1 MASAKVECLLW
12 LFTLAMLGSSQDHE
26 PSMLVAE
33 VDDSCSL
40 IQTGRAKQPTSW
52 ENDSEE
58 DVAEKDAPDEQDES
72 VDSSVNEVHSV
83 QFVTSIAPENRKIY
97 TYWEYDDDNLRPWT
111 KLNVQSWLKHA
122 PPGTE
127 LVLVNESNFHD
138 LIPDAP
144 EELFKLPYAACK
156 SDVVRAAVLYH
167 HGGLYLDTDFMVMKP
182 LGTVFAKLEEGWD
195 VVAYGDSRDGHTGKC
210 KANSFTSNFMAARKG
225 NVVSGTWWENI
236 KLKLSRT
243 CDFGEYNQ
251 EKVCCHEAFAERQP
265 EQCHIPWGHL
275 EWLKNPASDPDVH
288 RWNAKPNPS
297 PNGESGPGVDAILAA
312 VERGNAKSKQLP
324 PDARIFCFEGREGFA
339 PHQNG
344 EIFWQKWDSNA
355 RATSTDAARMDEYDV
370 RFQCHEEDNGDLNCS
385 KGNWGDSKAVF
396 RNFFGRTAYHLFF
409 STGARQKDT
418 PEEAL
423 SSDWLLA
430 EFLRRSLGTSS

>member
-1 MASAKVECLLW
+1 MAPATLECMLW
-12 LFTLAMLGSSQDHE
+12 LLVLATLGSSKDHDSSISE
-26 PSMLVAE
+26 GE
-33 VDDSCSL
+33 VDVCPICSTAL
-40 IQTGRAKQPTSW
+40 LQRKVLQMGAMNQSNSG
-52 ENDSEE
+52 EN
-58 DVAEKDAPDEQDES
+58 VL
-72 VDSSVNEVHSV
+72 HSV
-83 QFVTSIAPENRKIY
+83 QAGTSIPAENRKIY
-97 TYWEYDDDNLRPWT
+97 TYWDYKDDPRPWV

-275 EWLKNPASDPDVH
+275 EWLKNPAKDPDVAM
-288 RWNAKPNPS
+288 WNAKPKP
-297 PNGESGPGVDAILAA
+297 PPKGGPGVDAILAA
-312 VERGNAKSKQLP
+312 
-324 PDARIFCFEGREGFA
+324 I
-339 PHQNG
+339 
-344 EIFWQKWDSNA
+344 
-355 RATSTDAARMDEYDV
+355 
-370 RFQCHEEDNGDLNCS
+370 
-385 KGNWGDSKAVF
+385 
-396 RNFFGRTAYHLFF
+396 
-409 STGARQKDT
+409 
-418 PEEAL
+418 
-423 SSDWLLA
+423 
-430 EFLRRSLGTSS
+430 

>member
-1 MASAKVECLLW
+1 MAPATLECMLW
-12 LFTLAMLGSSQDHE
+12 LLVLATLGSSKDHDSSISE
-26 PSMLVAE
+26 GE
-33 VDDSCSL
+33 VDVCPICSTAL
-40 IQTGRAKQPTSW
+40 LQRKVLQMGAMNQSNSG
-52 ENDSEE
+52 EN
-58 DVAEKDAPDEQDES
+58 VL
-72 VDSSVNEVHSV
+72 HSV
-83 QFVTSIAPENRKIY
+83 QAGTSIPAENRKIY
-97 TYWEYDDDNLRPWT
+97 TYWDYKDDPRPWV

-127 LVLVNESNFHD
+127 LVLVNESNFRD

-144 EELFKLPYAACK
+144 EEIFKLPYAACK
-156 SDVVRAAVLYH
+156 SDMVRAAVLYH
-167 HGGLYLDTDFMVMKP
+167 HGGVYLDTDFVVMKP
-182 LGTVFAKLEEGWD
+182 LSTVFAKLEQGWD
-195 VVAYGDSRDGHTGKC
+195 VVAYGDSWDGDSGKC
-210 KANSFTSNFMAARKG
+210 KDNTFTSNFMAARKG

-236 KLKLSRT
+236 KAKLSRT

-265 EQCHIPWGHL
+265 DQCHIPWGHL